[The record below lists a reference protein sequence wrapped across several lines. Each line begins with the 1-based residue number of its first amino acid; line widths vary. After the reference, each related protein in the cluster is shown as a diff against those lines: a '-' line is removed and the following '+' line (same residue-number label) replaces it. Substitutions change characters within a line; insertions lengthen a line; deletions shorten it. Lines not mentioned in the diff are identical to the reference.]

1 MKNLIFTIL
10 ILSQILCLSGCGNE
24 KKNREYDTILKKI
37 EAEQKREEEILN
49 QINNEINNDICK
61 KIIEK
66 HINIETN
73 QNLDISGSSVRIK
86 KFLLGGTIHMVGES
100 IFKGKIKNKNG
111 YFAYTIE
118 LENDNKQNL
127 KEPTSWEL
135 RELIIKESGE
145 TKRFFI
151 AGKEIME
158 VGDQITIDGIK
169 ITLTSD
175 NELAQNFITS
185 SRLTK
190 EQIMKLKDYRERK
203 KRKIITLFLK
213 GEKLDYAR
221 YEDGLGLFM
230 YSPDRVYEV
239 NKEGNKYKF
248 KQIKF

>member
-1 MKNLIFTIL
+1 MKKLIFTIL

-24 KKNREYDTILKKI
+24 KKNREYDTLLKKI

-49 QINNEINNDICK
+49 QINNEVNDETSK

-73 QNLDISGSSVRIK
+73 QKLDISGSSVTIK
-86 KFLLGGTIHMVGES
+86 KFLLGGKIHMVGES
-100 IFKGKIKNKNG
+100 IFKGKVKNKNG

-135 RELIIKESGE
+135 RKLIIKESGE

-169 ITLTSD
+169 ITLNRD
-175 NELAQNFITS
+175 NGLAQTFTTS

-190 EQIMKLKDYRERK
+190 EQIMKLKDCRERK
-203 KRKIITLFLK
+203 KRKIISLFIK
-213 GEKLDYAR
+213 GEKLEYAR
-221 YEDGLGLFM
+221 YDDGLGLFM
-230 YSPDRVYEV
+230 YSPDRIYEI
-239 NKEGNKYKF
+239 NKEGDKYKF
-248 KQIKF
+248 KQLKF

>member
-1 MKNLIFTIL
+1 MKNVIFTIF

-24 KKNREYDTILKKI
+24 KKNREYGTLLEQI
-37 EAEQKREEEILN
+37 EAEQKRKEEILN
-49 QINNEINNDICK
+49 EINNEINNEICK

-66 HINIETN
+66 HINVETN
-73 QNLDISGSSVRIK
+73 QNLDISGSSVIIK
-86 KFLLGGTIHMVGES
+86 KFLSGETIHMIGES
-100 IFKGKIKNKNG
+100 FFKGKIKNKNG
-111 YFAYTIE
+111 YFAYTIK
-118 LENDNKQNL
+118 LENNNKQKL

-145 TKRFFI
+145 SKRFFI
-151 AGKEIME
+151 AGKEVME

-169 ITLTSD
+169 ITLISD
-175 NELAQNFITS
+175 NGSAQKFTTS

-203 KRKIITLFLK
+203 KRKIITLYLK

-239 NKEGNKYKF
+239 NKKDNKYKF
-248 KQIKF
+248 TQIKI